1 MRALVG
7 VQMSPIRKQ
16 LLALILTFLLSI
28 SVIGQTKDYIYFGD
42 RLLAI
47 ETVGSG
53 CGISAAYLSPYYSV
67 RLSCHGSPSTVYD
80 SGGAVIAAPN
90 AHQNATQDVFLT
102 SLVGNTA
109 WVITFNTATA
119 TWGSWTSSFGTF
131 SQNPA
136 IAAAPDNTT
145 AYLVGKDNW
154 TAYAIRRYS
163 KNTGFTS
170 GEPWV
175 GLGGV
180 WSSEPAVTVA
190 SNGLV
195 YIFGVDLWGGMWYG
209 RYDPGPR
216 TVTWTQNGI
225 VAGTPAVT
233 STPTGVYALARDG
246 NNNVWLARVNASTNL
261 LTWFSSGAV
270 VNGPLSLAASNQTV
284 WAASSMNGSVFYNSF
299 LEASSSWSQSQWPS
313 TGGVLSSLS
322 VASTQGNLYLAG
334 RDPNNLLWWYTPG
347 GGWVQ
352 YPSQGIG
359 PGVSATPR

>member
-1 MRALVG
+1 
-7 VQMSPIRKQ
+7 MSPNRKQ

-28 SVIGQTKDYIYFGD
+28 SAIGQTKDYIYFGD

-53 CGISAAYLSPYYSV
+53 CGINAAYLSNAGGGSI

-80 SGGAVIAAPN
+80 SGGVVNTAPN
-90 AHQNATQDVFLT
+90 AHQNAAQDVFIA

-119 TWGSWTSSFGTF
+119 TWGTWADSNGVFA
-131 SQNPA
+131 QNPA

-163 KNTGFTS
+163 KTSGFTA

-190 SNGLV
+190 STGLV

-209 RYDPGPR
+209 QYNPSTR
-216 TVTWTQNGI
+216 TVTWAQSGT

-233 STPTGVYALARDG
+233 STTAGVYALAREYG
-246 NNNVWLARVNASTNL
+246 NNNVWLARVDPTSNTI
-261 LTWFSSGAV
+261 TWFNSGAV

-284 WAASSMNGSVFYNSF
+284 WAASSVNGSVFYNSF
-299 LEASSSWSQSQWPS
+299 LEGSSSWSQWNWPA

-334 RDPNNLLWWYTPG
+334 RDPNTLLWWYTPG

-352 YPSQGIG
+352 YSSQGIG